1 MNNQN
6 ESHIDKLEKNLILL
20 LNRLKDN
27 NNIINE
33 LNAKIIEVEKKNSN
47 LEKLK
52 SVDNLQLLVEK
63 LEKSYAVRDKQDV
76 LAMCA
81 LQFASQTRNSN
92 LNNDINI
99 KIRRLNDLIS
109 DHVENF

>member
-6 ESHIDKLEKNLILL
+6 ENHIDKLERNLILL

-33 LNAKIIEVEKKNSN
+33 LNQRIIEVEKKNSN

-52 SVDNLQLLVEK
+52 SIDDLQQSLSEYNNNKGLNFKENLITKIDDIINSVDDCIRKV
-63 LEKSYAVRDKQDV
+63 S
-76 LAMCA
+76 
-81 LQFASQTRNSN
+81 NS
-92 LNNDINI
+92 
-99 KIRRLNDLIS
+99 
-109 DHVENF
+109 

>member
-6 ESHIDKLEKNLILL
+6 ENHIDKLERNLILL

-33 LNAKIIEVEKKNSN
+33 LNQRIIEVEKKNSN

-52 SVDNLQLLVEK
+52 GVDDLQESLFKYNNNKDLNFKENLISKIDDIINSVDDCIRKV
-63 LEKSYAVRDKQDV
+63 S
-76 LAMCA
+76 
-81 LQFASQTRNSN
+81 NS
-92 LNNDINI
+92 
-99 KIRRLNDLIS
+99 
-109 DHVENF
+109 

>member
-6 ESHIDKLEKNLILL
+6 ENNIDKLERNLILL

-33 LNAKIIEVEKKNSN
+33 LNQRIIEVEKKNSN

-52 SVDNLQLLVEK
+52 SIDDLQQSLSEYNNNKGLNFKENLITKIDDIINSVDDCIRKV
-63 LEKSYAVRDKQDV
+63 S
-76 LAMCA
+76 
-81 LQFASQTRNSN
+81 NS
-92 LNNDINI
+92 
-99 KIRRLNDLIS
+99 
-109 DHVENF
+109 

>member
-6 ESHIDKLEKNLILL
+6 ENHIDKLERNLILL

-33 LNAKIIEVEKKNSN
+33 LNQRIIEVEKKNSN

-52 SVDNLQLLVEK
+52 GVDNLQ
-63 LEKSYAVRDKQDV
+63 KSLSEYNNTKDLNFKENLINKIDDII
-76 LAMCA
+76 
-81 LQFASQTRNSN
+81 NSV
-92 LNNDINI
+92 DDC
-99 KIRRLNDLIS
+99 IRKVSNS
-109 DHVENF
+109 

>member
-6 ESHIDKLEKNLILL
+6 ENHIDKLERNLILL

-33 LNAKIIEVEKKNSN
+33 LNQRIIEVEKKNSN

-52 SVDNLQLLVEK
+52 GVDDLQESLSEYNNNKGLNFKENLITKIDDIINSVDDCIRKV
-63 LEKSYAVRDKQDV
+63 S
-76 LAMCA
+76 
-81 LQFASQTRNSN
+81 NS
-92 LNNDINI
+92 
-99 KIRRLNDLIS
+99 
-109 DHVENF
+109 

>member
-6 ESHIDKLEKNLILL
+6 ENHIDKLERNLILL

-27 NNIINE
+27 DNIINE

-52 SVDNLQLLVEK
+52 SVDDLQQSLSEFNNNKDLNFKENLITK
-63 LEKSYAVRDKQDV
+63 IDDII
-76 LAMCA
+76 
-81 LQFASQTRNSN
+81 NSV
-92 LNNDINI
+92 DDC
-99 KIRRLNDLIS
+99 IRKVSNS
-109 DHVENF
+109 

>member
-6 ESHIDKLEKNLILL
+6 ENHIDKLERNLILL

-33 LNAKIIEVEKKNSN
+33 LNQRIIEVEKKNSN

-52 SVDNLQLLVEK
+52 SIDDLQQSLSEYNNNKGLNFKENLITKIDDIISSVDDCIRKV
-63 LEKSYAVRDKQDV
+63 S
-76 LAMCA
+76 
-81 LQFASQTRNSN
+81 NS
-92 LNNDINI
+92 
-99 KIRRLNDLIS
+99 
-109 DHVENF
+109 

>member
-6 ESHIDKLEKNLILL
+6 ENHIDKLERNLILL

-33 LNAKIIEVEKKNSN
+33 LNQRIIEVEKKNSN

-52 SVDNLQLLVEK
+52 GVDDLQQSLSEYNNNKDLNFKENLISKIDDIINSVDDCIRKV
-63 LEKSYAVRDKQDV
+63 S
-76 LAMCA
+76 
-81 LQFASQTRNSN
+81 NS
-92 LNNDINI
+92 
-99 KIRRLNDLIS
+99 
-109 DHVENF
+109 

>member
-6 ESHIDKLEKNLILL
+6 ENHIDKLERNLILL

-33 LNAKIIEVEKKNSN
+33 LNQRIIEVEKKNSN

-52 SVDNLQLLVEK
+52 GVDDLQESLSEYNNNKDLNFKENLISKIDDIINSVDDCIRKV
-63 LEKSYAVRDKQDV
+63 S
-76 LAMCA
+76 
-81 LQFASQTRNSN
+81 NS
-92 LNNDINI
+92 
-99 KIRRLNDLIS
+99 
-109 DHVENF
+109 

>member
-6 ESHIDKLEKNLILL
+6 ENHIDKLERNLILL

-33 LNAKIIEVEKKNSN
+33 LNQRIIEVEKKNSN

-52 SVDNLQLLVEK
+52 GVDDLQQSLSEYNNNKDLNFKENLINKIDDIINSVDDCIRKV
-63 LEKSYAVRDKQDV
+63 S
-76 LAMCA
+76 
-81 LQFASQTRNSN
+81 NS
-92 LNNDINI
+92 
-99 KIRRLNDLIS
+99 
-109 DHVENF
+109 